1 MLIKK
6 QYPVLTVTSK
16 WCIIYLNKLKVMCI
30 FNIPINGIQWK
41 TLGAGVMHL
50 LMKGYDNM
58 IKKVMASVMAVTMVF
73 GCAAL
78 PAGVLSEQSVISASA
93 ATFGDFTYT
102 LNKNGTVEITKYNG
116 SDTVVEVPSE
126 IDGHKVTKLGDDIF
140 CFKKV
145 TDVTIPEGVTTLG
158 NSAFSQCITLESV
171 TLPDSLTSIGRE
183 AFNYCWSLKSLTIPD
198 GVTSIGE
205 ATFERCSELKS
216 INIPGSVK
224 SIGKSAFERCSEL
237 KSITIPGSVNSIGK
251 SAFLNCS
258 ALESAEIQNG
268 VASIGESAFL
278 NCSSLETI
286 SIPESVTTISE
297 YAFEKTAW
305 IDNMRKADPLIV
317 VNSILIDGKAVSG
330 TANIPDGVTTIAP
343 RAFSG
348 ADSLEAVNIPD
359 SVTSIGNFA
368 FYNCTQLGSVDLPD
382 GLTSI
387 GRNAFYNCAKL
398 GSVDIP
404 DGLTSI
410 GYAIFC
416 KCSSLRSVIIP
427 KNVKT
432 IGEFAFQ
439 DCSLLSSVEFS
450 EGLTTIDRL
459 AFSNCNSLKSVTVP
473 KSVTTIG
480 EKALG
485 YVGGSKSADFKIYCY
500 KDTAGERYARGFARE
515 VLDELPKLTYKK
527 GNNSVTLSWNK
538 ISRAEKYGIAGW
550 VDNKW
555 QLLAQCDDTSYVLGN
570 LNDGQDYRVA
580 VVIKVN
586 GKWETDF
593 SNEITVTPKTAEEK
607 QYPAVLKSVKDN
619 KIGLKWNKVQGA
631 EKYGIAVYQANQW
644 KVVKQVNGNVTTW
657 TSPKVNSG
665 DYRMVVL
672 AKVNGQ
678 WVNADMGNHAFYV
691 WVD

>member
-1 MLIKK
+1 M
-6 QYPVLTVTSK
+6 
-16 WCIIYLNKLKVMCI
+16 
-30 FNIPINGIQWK
+30 
-41 TLGAGVMHL
+41 GADVMHL

-93 ATFGDFTYT
+93 ATYGDFTYT
-102 LNKNGTVEITKYNG
+102 LNKNGTVVITEYNG
-116 SDTVVEVPSE
+116 SDKVVEIPSE
-126 IDGHKVTKLGDDIF
+126 IDGHKVTKIGDYVF
-140 CFKKV
+140 CYKQV
-145 TDVTIPEGVTTLG
+145 TDVTIPEGVTALG
-158 NSAFSQCITLESV
+158 NSVFSQCTTLESV
-171 TLPDSLTSIGRE
+171 TLPDSLTSIGPY
-183 AFNYCWSLKSLTIPD
+183 AFNYCWALKSVTIPD

-205 ATFERCSELKS
+205 NT
-216 INIPGSVK
+216 
-224 SIGKSAFERCSEL
+224 FERCSEL
-237 KSITIPGSVNSIGK
+237 KSITIPGSVRSIGK

-286 SIPESVTTISE
+286 SIPESVTEISA

-330 TANIPDGVTTIAP
+330 TANIPDAVTTIAP

-348 ADSLEAVNIPD
+348 ANSLEAVNIPD
-359 SVTSIGNFA
+359 SVTSIGNYAFYDCAQLGSVDLPDSVTSIGNYA
-368 FYNCTQLGSVDLPD
+368 FYNCAQLGSVDLPD

-387 GRNAFYNCAKL
+387 G
-398 GSVDIP
+398 
-404 DGLTSI
+404 
-410 GYAIFC
+410 YATFC
-416 KCSSLRSVIIP
+416 KCSSLGSVIIP
-427 KNVKT
+427 KNVTT
-432 IGEFAFQ
+432 IGKFAFQ
-439 DCSLLSSVEFS
+439 YCSSLSSVEFS

-459 AFSNCNSLKSVTVP
+459 AFSYCDSLKSVTVP

-485 YVGGSKSADFKIYCY
+485 YVSDPTYGNTKSTDFKIYCY
-500 KDTAGERYARGFARE
+500 KDTAGERYARGFAHE

-586 GKWETDF
+586 GRWETDF

-607 QYPAVLKSVKDN
+607 QYPAVIKAVKDN

-631 EKYGIAVYQANQW
+631 EKYGIAVYQADHW
-644 KVVKQVNGNVTTW
+644 KVLKQVNGSVTTW
-657 TSPKVNSG
+657 TSPKVNAG
-665 DYRMVVL
+665 GYFMVVL

-678 WVNADMGNHAFYV
+678 WMNADMGNHAFYV